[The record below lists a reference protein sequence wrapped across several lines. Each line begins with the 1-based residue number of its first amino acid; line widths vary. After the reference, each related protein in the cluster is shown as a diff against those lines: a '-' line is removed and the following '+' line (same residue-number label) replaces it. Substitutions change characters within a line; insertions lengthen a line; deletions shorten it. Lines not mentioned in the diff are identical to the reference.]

1 MFTGGKRQ
9 CTADDD
15 VTMICPVQCQGDDTC
30 PGSQKCCQYG
40 CMITC
45 LDPVSYDGPTTRL
58 PGPCIVRLAE
68 WEAANRRLGFE
79 RPLYAANEPSVLLLT
94 ALRFLVSRSTECA
107 GDQYAFKQTINVGQR
122 FYCDRFGNYKPI
134 GCRGAMCYCQDRR
147 GNQIG
152 DSVNIVDADS
162 LYC

>member
-1 MFTGGKRQ
+1 MASLPDIRGVPLKHKGECRPYRSYRGKRQ

-68 WEAANRRLGFE
+68 WEAANRCLGFE
-79 RPLYAANEPSVLLLT
+79 RPLYAAN
-94 ALRFLVSRSTECA
+94 
-107 GDQYAFKQTINVGQR
+107 
-122 FYCDRFGNYKPI
+122 
-134 GCRGAMCYCQDRR
+134 
-147 GNQIG
+147 G
-152 DSVNIVDADS
+152 DSMGTQYQGSQAICVTPDGTEISCFAVNRVRR
-162 LYC
+162 